1 MPEKIQR
8 PQDVKPL
15 KRAAAAYP
23 IESVEKACRVLL
35 MLRDQREL
43 RVTSVASTLGVAR
56 STAHRILTT
65 IEAEGFLSK
74 NAASRYEPGP
84 LLLELG
90 MSLIGVTDLSS
101 QARPV
106 LEHLNETT
114 SETIHLV
121 LLDGADIVF
130 VDGVE
135 GTRPLRVGL
144 RIGERSPAFI
154 SAAGKA
160 LLAELDDEA
169 IRALHKGNAFKA
181 GTDKSVTS
189 LDGLMRE
196 VGQVRQHGYATNFS
210 ESEEDLTAIS
220 VAVPAKDRPS
230 TVAISLSAPSSR
242 LGPKEVPGM
251 VHAVADAAYEIG
263 QRISHF
269 GR

>member
-1 MPEKIQR
+1 MPGQPR
-8 PQDVKPL
+8 LGAKPT

-23 IESVEKACRVLL
+23 IESVENACRVLL
-35 MLRDQREL
+35 MLRDYGEL
-43 RVTSVASTLGVAR
+43 RVTSVAATLGVAR

-65 IEAEGFLSK
+65 MEAEGLLSK

-90 MSLIGVTDLSS
+90 MRLIGVTDLTS

-106 LEHLNETT
+106 LEHLNEIT

-121 LLDGADIVF
+121 LLDGDEIVF

-144 RIGERSPAFI
+144 RIGERTPAFI
-154 SAAGKA
+154 SAAGKV
-160 LLAELDDEA
+160 LLAELDDAA
-169 IRALHKGNAFKA
+169 IRALHKGSTFKA
-181 GTDKSVTS
+181 GTDKSLKS
-189 LDGLMRE
+189 LSGLMRE
-196 VGQVRQHGYATNFS
+196 VSLARQHGYATNFS

-220 VAVPAKDRPS
+220 VAVPAKGRPS

-251 VHAVADAAYEIG
+251 VHAVAEAAQDLG
-263 QRISHF
+263 QQISHF

>member
-1 MPEKIQR
+1 MADKGQPA
-8 PQDVKPL
+8 P
-15 KRAAAAYP
+15 RAKLMSKTATYP
-23 IESVEKACRVLL
+23 IESVENACRVLL
-35 MLRDQREL
+35 MLRDHSEL
-43 RVTSVASTLGVAR
+43 RVTYVAAALGVAR

-65 IEAEGFLSK
+65 IEAEGLLSK
-74 NAASRYEPGP
+74 NAGSRYEPGP

-90 MSLIGVTDLSS
+90 MRLIGVTDLSR

-106 LEHLNETT
+106 LEHLNEST
-114 SETIHLV
+114 SETVHLV
-121 LLDGADIVF
+121 FLDGAEIVF

-144 RIGERSPAFI
+144 RIGERTPAFI

-169 IRALHKGNAFKA
+169 IRALHKGRAFEG
-181 GTDKSVTS
+181 GTDKSLSS
-189 LDGLMRE
+189 LDELIRE
-196 VGQVRQHGYATNFS
+196 VGQVRRHGYATNFS

-220 VAVPAKDRPS
+220 VVVPADGSPS

-251 VHAVADAAYEIG
+251 VHAVADAAQELG

-269 GR
+269 GQ